1 MGVWPTK
8 FGIVK
13 PEAWTGQRR
22 ARVSQLTG
30 SETVGEVVDELVPVM
45 HLPSNVPYAARYGA
59 TKLNRSERV
68 GDLGL
73 PDDAELTL
81 APEVSAGNG

>member
-1 MGVWPTK
+1 MNATMSITTIRGTD
-8 FGIVK
+8 
-13 PEAWTGQRR
+13 WTGQRR

-68 GDLGL
+68 SDLGL